1 MRAVVFRTNLGG
13 VIGGNV
19 FESGLGLDV
28 MLPSNMLGELVALI
42 TGAEEGYVFEDF
54 VLNENES
61 KISLNIGGGNGIE
74 LVVSAR
80 SNAGFNVSVAAK
92 AGLEIEVAT
101 SDSTLLTVGE
111 KRTFIDMTSL
121 MATVIDMINNDKP
134 GYTPVGDGEL
144 AFGSQQITLSVSG
157 KAEFESLGDGSYDVG
172 TLLAQWLQDV
182 ALNIETDSAF
192 TDGIGFR
199 LTVNADLS
207 KLGFEALFDDSLADA
222 DAKAE
227 AFFEK
232 TDLNSIEAALELLD
246 IDAAGNIVDNVLAG
260 IYLSGG
266 TLYLDGTG
274 IFDVVENYSYVANF
288 LTFVIGAI
296 ELGGNNGGNEND
308 PTGGEEGQ
316 GPATQALAAAAAVS
330 AAEGDETVVRD
341 ALIDLIYSDTAMQ
354 IVITKSIISS
364 LLAALVPDLG
374 SIADIF
380 DSFEVSLGADIG
392 RYDYVDVESATYTAA
407 PDENGKYIAIMNNDS
422 EPPVGFMLADGS
434 EETKYT
440 LTPAAEATEATG
452 ELYYQAKDGN
462 FYIANGM
469 RYRWVKEEQFVPA
482 GDLSGAYVKVEVDGS
497 EEYLYRYDYVF
508 YTKAANGGYD
518 VVTDLPS
525 DATAVYVR
533 VAGSYIEVS
542 SDENGVVLT
551 YDREYGYVRDA
562 AGDRLRVY
570 HPYTD
575 LDEAR

>member
-1 MRAVVFRTNLGG
+1 M
-13 VIGGNV
+13 
-19 FESGLGLDV
+19 
-28 MLPSNMLGELVALI
+28 ALI

-121 MATVIDMINNDKP
+121 MATVIDMINHDKP

-199 LTVNADLS
+199 LTVNADLG
-207 KLGFEALFDDSLADA
+207 KLGFEALFDDSLTDA

-296 ELGGNNGGNEND
+296 ELGGGVRCGRRRD
-308 PTGGEEGQ
+308 RGARRADQSHLFRHGDADRHHQ
-316 GPATQALAAAAAVS
+316 VHHQLAA
-330 AAEGDETVVRD
+330 G
-341 ALIDLIYSDTAMQ
+341 
-354 IVITKSIISS
+354 
-364 LLAALVPDLG
+364 
-374 SIADIF
+374 
-380 DSFEVSLGADIG
+380 GA
-392 RYDYVDVESATYTAA
+392 
-407 PDENGKYIAIMNNDS
+407 
-422 EPPVGFMLADGS
+422 
-434 EETKYT
+434 
-440 LTPAAEATEATG
+440 
-452 ELYYQAKDGN
+452 
-462 FYIANGM
+462 
-469 RYRWVKEEQFVPA
+469 
-482 GDLSGAYVKVEVDGS
+482 GARPR
-497 EEYLYRYDYVF
+497 LYR
-508 YTKAANGGYD
+508 GH
-518 VVTDLPS
+518 L
-525 DATAVYVR
+525 R
-533 VAGSYIEVS
+533 QLR
-542 SDENGVVLT
+542 GVH
-551 YDREYGYVRDA
+551 RRGHRQI
-562 AGDRLRVY
+562 
-570 HPYTD
+570 
-575 LDEAR
+575 